1 VDEGKISDFYQ
12 SGWQLR
18 FMKKRKKQSQIYG
31 KELILDLYDCDEK
44 IISSRK
50 ELSRYIKEL
59 CDLIKMRRY
68 KKAIIEKFGFGKD
81 FTKGFSF
88 IQLIETSSIVGHVS
102 ELWKRVFI
110 NIFSCG
116 DFDEKKAAEFTKN
129 FFRAK
134 KVKKRVLI
142 R

>member
-1 VDEGKISDFYQ
+1 
-12 SGWQLR
+12 
-18 FMKKRKKQSQIYG
+18 MKKRKKQSQIYG

-68 KKAIIEKFGFGKD
+68 KKAIIEKFGFRKE

-102 ELWKRVFI
+102 ELWKRVYI

-116 DFDEKKAAEFTKN
+116 DFDEKKAAGFTKN
-129 FFRAK
+129 FFKAK